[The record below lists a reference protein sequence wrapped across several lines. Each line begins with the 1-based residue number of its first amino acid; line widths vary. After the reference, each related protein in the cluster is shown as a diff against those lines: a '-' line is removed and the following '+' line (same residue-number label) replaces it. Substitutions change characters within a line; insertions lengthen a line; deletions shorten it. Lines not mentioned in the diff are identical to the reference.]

1 MRNFFMTFFFRER
14 ARTKNRSIRWLLP
27 LSSWG
32 RGWQLVGKKL
42 YILKHVQ
49 LYIHTLLFIQSQIHP
64 FRTQTISPFLLWYFQ
79 WLVLNFQTGRLKIIV
94 MCILQN
100 FKRNFGSGQTATHS
114 ICSLFWR
121 RSTMLFVMLNFPILV
136 LPHVI
141 SIVWLEKKWIESIY
155 FLCKPF
161 HRKTSWKVVHAL
173 AINFEWRECNIF
185 LIRL

>member
-1 MRNFFMTFFFRER
+1 MRNFFMTFFSVKGLEQKIDRFVDYFHC
-14 ARTKNRSIRWLLP
+14 P
-27 LSSWG
+27 LEDEVDNW
-32 RGWQLVGKKL
+32 WEKKL
-42 YILKHVQ
+42 YILKRVQ

-64 FRTQTISPFLLWYFQ
+64 FRTQTISLFLLWYFQ

-141 SIVWLEKKWIESIY
+141 SIVWFEKKMNRINLFFVQAFSRKNVLKK
-155 FLCKPF
+155 LCM
-161 HRKTSWKVVHAL
+161 HY
-173 AINFEWRECNIF
+173 
-185 LIRL
+185 

>member
-64 FRTQTISPFLLWYFQ
+64 FRTQTIYPFFLLWYFQ

-94 MCILQN
+94 MCIVLQN
-100 FKRNFGSGQTATHS
+100 FKRNSNTQH
-114 ICSLFWR
+114 L
-121 RSTMLFVMLNFPILV
+121 LLV
-136 LPHVI
+136 LKEI
-141 SIVWLEKKWIESIY
+141 NN
-155 FLCKPF
+155 
-161 HRKTSWKVVHAL
+161 VVCYAKL
-173 AINFEWRECNIF
+173 PYPCPPPRY
-185 LIRL
+185 